1 VCDALMLK
9 IIVRSRSDASA
20 VKHALAKF
28 YGTGGYEVISL
39 GGLRGGRLLEA
50 LCEELSKRDAYVVA
64 LLGREDITEDAV
76 CPHMSPLAT
85 IVVMNKRK
93 VRNAR
98 QHEIINAVNRG
109 KSIIRSTVTWDPG
122 QQVYRM
128 GKCKGCHDLPYPKD
142 EVSDPFLIYGDSVR
156 KLSKILGKDVRGSV
170 LLVRR
175 WAGEHTVFV
184 KEEPA
189 FRIRFS
195 DDLDQPV
202 TVLEERKAE
211 VDRLEGV
218 DLAKVVESNKEV
230 MEVMKEISIR
240 YLRGLSGSPDNVV
253 VPVSGGKDSAASL
266 ALAVNA
272 FGSKNITAVYVD
284 TGVDFISNREAVE
297 KLAKKLSVRLVTVKA
312 PIGTFLREG
321 REPFPTH
328 DNRWCTKLKQKA
340 LKEFLKGLHG
350 TVTVVIGDREVESR
364 GRSQAPYVR
373 RESRVTYLY
382 PIKHWSTISVQV
394 FNKLLGLPENPL
406 YWEGFYRTGCY
417 ICPSL
422 RSWEIY
428 VLLNSAKGIEKYVD
442 DVKLFERFRHGLRKS

>member
-373 RESRVTYLY
+373 RESRFTYLY